1 MKVRNQN
8 RFAPHPHLM
17 LLLLLHQYLPCCPS
31 LFSIVWWW
39 VVRWFGHCDIM
50 FCAFRFP
57 INCHCCAVRGPATS
71 LVTITTTTTTDRP
84 CAGLVPNCTSLAT
97 ELKPVCVVVS
107 RRPNLENIAPTNQ
120 LPPTTT
126 TAYFWL
132 TRHTRSVLIII
143 ISSSTTATH

>member
-39 VVRWFGHCDIM
+39 VGRRWFGGLATVTSCFVH
-50 FCAFRFP
+50 FVFRSTAT
-57 INCHCCAVRGPATS
+57 AVLFVVQPLHWS
-71 LVTITTTTTTDRP
+71 PPPPPPTDRP

-120 LPPTTT
+120 LPPTT
-126 TAYFWL
+126 AYFWL

-143 ISSSTTATH
+143 ISTATH